1 MLDRIIQFSL
11 KNRIFVVAGAALM
24 LVYGIMIIRDLPVD
38 VLPDLNRPTVTLLI
52 ESEGLAPEEVE
63 TLVTIP
69 IETLMNGA
77 SGVRRVRSVSG
88 IGLSIIYVEF
98 DWGTDIY
105 TARQLVGE
113 KLQLASERL
122 PEGITPVM
130 GPISSI
136 MGQIMLIGMSADST
150 SAMDVRTLAD
160 WVVRQ
165 RLLTIPGVSQ
175 VIPIGGEVKQ
185 FQVLVDPVKLKDF
198 GITLKEVEE
207 AMAASNINT
216 TGGFLETASQEYL
229 IRNIGRTLEI
239 EDIANSVIAYRNN
252 VSVLLKQVGR
262 VQLGPR
268 IKRGDAG
275 VEARKAVILGIEKQP
290 DAATVPLTEAVDK
303 ALDEIQASLPPDV
316 KIDRYLFRQSNFIEA
331 AIGNVE
337 EALRDG
343 AILVVIVLF
352 LFLLNFR
359 TTAITLTAIPLSM
372 IILAIVFKF
381 FGLSINT
388 MTLGGLA
395 VAIGELVDDSI
406 VDVENVFR
414 RLRENR
420 HSANPKSS
428 LKVVFKASSEIRNS
442 IVFATIIVILV
453 FIPLFNLSGIEGR
466 IFAPLGIAY
475 IVAILASL
483 LVSLTVT
490 PALCSFLLPKAKIM
504 AREADSFVVKWLKKQ
519 NTRALRFALPRPFL
533 TIGAVV
539 VPVVIVMA
547 IVPFLGKEFLPAF
560 NEGSVTINVLSV
572 PGTSLSESNRLGVI
586 AEQLILGVPEA
597 VSVGRRTGR
606 AELDEHAEGVHYTEI
621 DVDIRESE
629 RSREEILNDIRTRLV
644 QIPGIVLNIGQP
656 ISHRLDHLLSGVRA
670 QVAVKIFGPDL
681 DILRSKAREVENIM
695 NTVDG
700 VVDLQIEKQVLIP
713 QVRIQINRDQAQKYG
728 LRVGDVAEALETAFY
743 GKTVGQV
750 LDGQRT
756 FDMVVRFDDPYRTEF
771 DVLKLALI
779 DTPTGAK
786 IPLSTVAEI
795 IVDSGPNAINHENV
809 QRRIVIACNVA
820 ERDLGS
826 TVNEM
831 RDKVNAQVGLP
842 AGYFITFGGQFE
854 SQEQAT
860 RLIGILS
867 IFSFGLMFLVL
878 YSHFRHY
885 RTVLQIMFSIP
896 MAMIGSVIA
905 ILLTN
910 GILSVASLVGFI
922 TLTGISAR
930 NGIMRIS
937 HFIHLVQHE
946 GEKFDE
952 KMIIRG
958 SLERMV
964 PVLMA
969 ALTTGLAL
977 IPLVLASGQPGKEIL
992 YPVAVVIVGGLLSS
1006 TLLDLIV
1013 TPTVFFRFGRPALE
1027 KFIADSRKKGHE
1039 FDDVDVTEGLT
1050 AETATAAS

>member
-1 MLDRIIQFSL
+1 MLNRIIQFSL

-24 LVYGIMIIRDLPVD
+24 LVYGTMVILNLPID

-63 TLVTIP
+63 TLVTLP

-77 SGVRRVRSVSG
+77 AGVRRVRSVSG

-105 TARQLVGE
+105 TDRQLVGE
-113 KLQLASERL
+113 KLQLAAERL
-122 PEGITPVM
+122 PEGITPIM

-150 SAMDVRTLAD
+150 SPMELRTIAD

-185 FQVLVDPVKLKDF
+185 YQVLVDPVKLKDF
-198 GITLKEVEE
+198 NISLSDVEE

-216 TGGFLETASQEYL
+216 TGGFLESAGQEYL
-229 IRNIGRTLEI
+229 IRNIGRTIQI
-239 EDIANSVIAYRNN
+239 EDIANSVIKYRNG
-252 VSVLLKQVGR
+252 VPVLLKHVGR
-262 VQLGPR
+262 VQYGPR
-268 IKRGDAG
+268 IKRGDAS
-275 VEARKAVILGIEKQP
+275 VEARPAVILGIEKQP
-290 DAATVPLTEAVDK
+290 DARTVTLTREIDK

-316 KIDRYLFRQSNFIEA
+316 RIDRELFRQSNFIEA
-331 AIGNVE
+331 AIGNVV

-343 AILVVIVLF
+343 GILVIIVLF

-372 IILAIVFKF
+372 IITALVFKF

-414 RLRENR
+414 RLKENH
-420 HSANPKSS
+420 HSTHPKPT
-428 LKVVFKASSEIRNS
+428 LRVVFEGSSEIRNS

-466 IFAPLGIAY
+466 IFAPLGISY
-475 IVAILASL
+475 IVSILASL

-504 AREADSFVVKWLKKQ
+504 AREEDSFVVKWLKKQ
-519 NTRALRFALPRPFL
+519 NERTLRLVLPHPYI
-533 TIGAVV
+533 TIGVV
-539 VPVVIVMA
+539 LLLVASAMA
-547 IVPFLGKEFLPAF
+547 TVPFLGKEFLPAF

-572 PGTSLSESNRLGVI
+572 PGTSLSESNRLGI
-586 AEQLILGVPEA
+586 ISEQLILGVPEV

-606 AELDEHAEGVHYTEI
+606 AELDEHAEGVHYSEI
-621 DVDIRESE
+621 DVDIRESH
-629 RSREEILNDIRTRLV
+629 RSREQILSDIRARLSL
-644 QIPGIVLNIGQP
+644 IPGVVLNVGQP

-670 QVAVKIFGPDL
+670 QVAVKIFGTDL
-681 DILRSKAREVENIM
+681 DVLRAKALEVERVM
-695 NTVDG
+695 RTVQG
-700 VVDLQIEKQVLIP
+700 VVDLQVEKQVLIP
-713 QVRIQINRDQAQKYG
+713 EARIQIKRDQAQKYG
-728 LRVGDVAEALETAFY
+728 LRVGTVVEALETAFY

-756 FDMVVRFDDPYRTEF
+756 YDMVVRFDDPYRTKF
-771 DVLKLALI
+771 DVLKLTLL
-779 DTPTGAK
+779 DTPNGAK
-786 IPLSTVAEI
+786 IPLSTVAE
-795 IVDSGPNAINHENV
+795 VTEDWGPNAINHENV
-809 QRRIVIACNVA
+809 QRRIVVSCNVA
-820 ERDLGS
+820 GRDLGS

-831 RDKVNAQVGLP
+831 QDKVSAQVDLS
-842 AGYFITFGGQFE
+842 AGYFITYGGQFE
-854 SQEQAT
+854 SQQKAT

-867 IFSFGLMFLVL
+867 IFSLGLMFLVL
-878 YSHFRHY
+878 YSHFHHY
-885 RTVLQIMFSIP
+885 RSVLQIMFSIP
-896 MAMIGSVIA
+896 MALIGSVIA
-905 ILLTN
+905 ILLTDR
-910 GILSVASLVGFI
+910 ILSVASLVGFI
-922 TLTGISAR
+922 TLVGISAR

-952 KMIIRG
+952 KMIVRG

-977 IPLVLASGQPGKEIL
+977 IPLVLAKGQAGKEIL
-992 YPVAVVIVGGLLSS
+992 YPVAVVILGGLLSS
-1006 TLLDLIV
+1006 TLLDLVV

-1027 KFIADSRKKGHE
+1027 KFIQQSAHKGHE
-1039 FDDVDVTEGLT
+1039 FED
-1050 AETATAAS
+1050 